1 MVTHEQE
8 PDDTRTPPP
17 IPEEAGGS
25 TGDQIEEQQPT
36 APGDHIEEQ
45 QPTAPSDPPPAAH
58 ADEVP
63 DDAAHRESES
73 TPPIGDAEPVV
84 SAEPSDE
91 HGADEADIES
101 APDTGQ
107 VTESRAGE
115 TAVRDIVV
123 ELKRVETDVRQ
134 LLADYDPRR
143 KRKLAGT
150 RRWLELQEDI
160 LAMRYAGRMAEES
173 LDRLQELCVQRQHL
187 FSRLK
192 FLAGTRPT
200 WNT

>member
-25 TGDQIEEQQPT
+25 TGD
-36 APGDHIEEQ
+36 HIEEH
-45 QPTAPSDPPPAAH
+45 QPTVPSDPPPAAH
-58 ADEVP
+58 TDEVP

-73 TPPIGDAEPVV
+73 TPPIGEDASSDSPEPL
-84 SAEPSDE
+84 DE
-91 HGADEADIES
+91 DDANIVT

-107 VTESRAGE
+107 ATESRGGE

-160 LAMRYAGRMAEES
+160 LAMRYAGRMSEEW
-173 LDRLQELCVQRQHL
+173 LDRLQELCVRRRHL